1 MKSKKVPELMEWLE
15 SNVRIIDQARDF
27 GRQEVI
33 EMVEIAEIEMSGD
46 EDLLEQKIKEFKREH

>member
-1 MKSKKVPELMEWLE
+1 MEWLE
-15 SNVRIIDQARDF
+15 SNVRIIDQPRDF

-46 EDLLEQKIKEFKREH
+46 EDLLEQKIKEVKREH

>member
-15 SNVRIIDQARDF
+15 SNVRIIDLPRDF

-33 EMVEIAEIEMSGD
+33 ALVEIAEIEMRSD
-46 EDLLEQKIKEFKREH
+46 TELLYQKVREFKKKY

>member
-15 SNVRIIDQARDF
+15 SNVRIIDQPRDF

-46 EDLLEQKIKEFKREH
+46 EDLLEQKIKEVKREH